1 MIDRAHDC
9 TVVELMITITKVNFV
24 LSWLSYVK
32 SRASVLLSDIVLQ
45 DFLLSARPGNSLS
58 LGQFLPCKCFK
69 VG

>member
-1 MIDRAHDC
+1 MC
-9 TVVELMITITKVNFV
+9 CSELNYTGVELMIPITKVDFV
-24 LSWLSYVK
+24 FSQPSCVK